1 MMDKAGKNT
10 CRVAVFSL
18 MLLSLTFSQNDFPDR
33 ISAFAD
39 DKSSENIKILST
51 SASPSEL
58 TEGDTT
64 IALIIE
70 NDRSEDV
77 KLTKIEVISPWH
89 ASKNLDITIKPAN
102 TQAVPID
109 LTIPSGVKPDS
120 YTVTVS
126 ITDSSGNIMT
136 SYAAVTIKDEKLFE
150 IKYDRILALLGAY
163 YIPAQSIERI
173 MEYFSIFRGKLARRE
188 KMLEYE
194 ASKESLTRIRDG
206 AIDRFS
212 GNTANSVD
220 SFYKEQISKIDG
232 MIKNN
237 STNLEKAKTGYAISM
252 WQFGTVLAIV
262 PGALFAFFGLGVLQI
277 VGNSGLFTQIFDAI
291 LNAFFIGSGTKPIH
305 DAIDAI
311 KMIRR

>member
-1 MMDKAGKNT
+1 MNGAGKNT
-10 CRVAVFSL
+10 YRIVVFSL
-18 MLLSLTFSQNDFPDR
+18 MLLSLTFSQNDFLGE

-39 DKSSENIKILST
+39 DKISENIKITST

-58 TEGDTT
+58 APGDTT

-70 NDRSEDV
+70 NNRSEDV
-77 KLTKIEVISPWH
+77 KLTKIEVVSPWH
-89 ASKNLDITIKPAN
+89 ASKNLDVTIKPAN
-102 TQAVPID
+102 TQAVQID
-109 LTIPSGVKPDS
+109 LAIPPGTKSDS

-136 SYAAVTIKDEKLFE
+136 SQTLIKVKDENFFQ
-150 IKYDRILALLGAY
+150 IKSESILALLGAY
-163 YIPAQSIERI
+163 YIPSQSIERI

-188 KMLEYE
+188 KMFEYTTR
-194 ASKESLTRIRDG
+194 KESLTKIRDQ
-206 AIDRFS
+206 AINKFIDKDS
-212 GNTANSVD
+212 AD
-220 SFYKEQISKIDG
+220 SFYKVKISKIDEL
-232 MIKNN
+232 ITES
-237 STNLEKAKTGYAISM
+237 STNLEKAKTRYAISL

-262 PGALFAFFGLGVLQI
+262 PGALFAFFGLGILQI